1 MTICLYM
8 YIWLLRILVF
18 SIQIFTQFNERI
30 FRYLLAICCRN
41 SFLLKY
47 QMLAHHF
54 AITHTL
60 CIQLSFNLL
69 DIHQIYWVMSCMT
82 GCFHTTYC
90 TCICIHY
97 FTHPFIHFPIHD
109 AINPL
114 TLLYVQKLKM
124 YLKCYF
130 VLLHIYHLL
139 AQSNL
144 DVSCEWKVPFIPGNI
159 HCLHEIYV
167 HVHVDVY
174 YTHVQYM
181 YML

>member
-1 MTICLYM
+1 
-8 YIWLLRILVF
+8 
-18 SIQIFTQFNERI
+18 
-30 FRYLLAICCRN
+30 
-41 SFLLKY
+41 
-47 QMLAHHF
+47 
-54 AITHTL
+54 
-60 CIQLSFNLL
+60 
-69 DIHQIYWVMSCMT
+69 
-82 GCFHTTYC
+82 
-90 TCICIHY
+90 
-97 FTHPFIHFPIHD
+97 
-109 AINPL
+109 
-114 TLLYVQKLKM
+114 M